1 MLDLI
6 ISKYATLC
14 ESKNIKFD
22 VDVKT
27 ANLNYIDDVDLS
39 TLMNNLLDNAVEATE
54 QSKERYIK
62 LNIFSK
68 NNLYDGLIIKNS
80 CDISPINKNNNL
92 ETTKSNSKIHGIGI
106 SSIKKVIKKYNAVYD
121 WKYDENKKVFE
132 TDIAFLKTE

>member
-1 MLDLI
+1 
-6 ISKYATLC
+6 
-14 ESKNIKFD
+14 
-22 VDVKT
+22 
-27 ANLNYIDDVDLS
+27 
-39 TLMNNLLDNAVEATE
+39 MNNLLDNAVEATE

-121 WKYDENKKVFE
+121 WKYDENKKEFE